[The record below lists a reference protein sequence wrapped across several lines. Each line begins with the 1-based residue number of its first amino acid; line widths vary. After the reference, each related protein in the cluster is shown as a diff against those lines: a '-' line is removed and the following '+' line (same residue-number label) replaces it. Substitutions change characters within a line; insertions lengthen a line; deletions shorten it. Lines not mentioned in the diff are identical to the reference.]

1 MIKEAM
7 RYFLDQSK
15 PELVEV
21 DGKTYSNKSLC
32 RVVQT
37 PRADSIKM
45 STLSSLVEYIKSG
58 IDTMKGKMLVQVVSP
73 TKVVLFSQLDDDR
86 ERETVVTVVA
96 QLPDFEFERFMD
108 KEKFNIAMQSKFI
121 DNEDK
126 ALMLQFT
133 GTVESGTI
141 AQYSDD
147 GVSQKATIKT
157 GIASKGEALVPNPV
171 HLKPYRTFIEVD
183 QPESD
188 FIFRM
193 KEDKYDDGITC
204 AIFEA
209 DGGAWQLEA
218 MANIKKYLIEEL
230 KDCGDYTVI
239 S

>member
-1 MIKEAM
+1 M
-7 RYFLDQSK
+7 RYIEEKAQPFLQ
-15 PELVEV
+15 EI
-21 DGKTYSNKSLC
+21 DGRTYSNQSLY
-32 RVVQT
+32 RIAKEPKAEYIEMT
-37 PRADSIKM
+37 
-45 STLSSLVEYIKSG
+45 TLSSLVEYIKAG
-58 IDTMKGKMLVQVVSP
+58 IDIMRGKMLVQVCSP
-73 TKVVLFSQLDDDR
+73 TKVLLYSQLDGDR
-86 ERETVVTVVA
+86 EREQLVKVVA
-96 QLPDFEFERFMD
+96 QLPNFEFERFMD
-108 KEKFNIAMQSKFI
+108 KEKFNIALQSKFI

-171 HLKPYRTFIEVD
+171 HLKPYRTFLEVD

-193 KEDKYDDGITC
+193 KEDKYDGITC

-209 DGGAWQLEA
+209 DGGAWQLQA
-218 MANIKKYLIEEL
+218 MANIKAYLTEAL
-230 KDCGDYTVI
+230 KDCTDYTVI